1 MRHTARLAGPLAAG
15 ALGAVSIRG
24 APQCEAGEK
33 DNEKRLDEKTCA
45 GRRAALAARWMEE
58 EGRPGYTPPRGTW
71 LGREQTPPRSAIP
84 GLKRRLTDE
93 CRPGSDS
100 ADSAD
105 VARKLQARCHDT
117 KFSLAIAL
125 LGSSLFGHASPQE
138 EDVEAPAKDEATE
151 DQRQGATLMRQLAE
165 KGVVEGLCGWAYCLL
180 DGEVAGCAY
189 DAPKAL
195 GFHEAAA
202 RGGYAQSMHEL
213 GVLYY
218 TGDDGVE
225 CDQAAAVYWFRE
237 AAQRGVSGSM
247 YLLAECL
254 LEGEGDSSEAYRW
267 LASAAEL
274 GHRGARQRI
283 LASAATA
290 AAPQPQTERQHIALE
305 AQKARYAALTGLRV
319 SRVTEAVLAPEV

>member
-1 MRHTARLAGPLAAG
+1 M
-15 ALGAVSIRG
+15 SIRG

-45 GRRAALAARWMEE
+45 GRRAALAARWVEE

-71 LGREQTPPRSAIP
+71 LDPTPRSAIP

-138 EDVEAPAKDEATE
+138 EDVEAPAKEEATE

-165 KGVVEGLCGWAYCLL
+165 KGVAEGLCGWAYCLL

-202 RGGYAQSMHEL
+202 KIGYAQSMHEL

-225 CDQAAAVYWFRE
+225 CDQASAVYWFRE
-237 AAQRGVSGSM
+237 ASQRGVSGSM

-254 LEGEGDSSEAYRW
+254 LEGEGDPSEAYRW

-290 AAPQPQTERQHIALE
+290 AAPQIEHERQHIALE

>member
-45 GRRAALAARWMEE
+45 GRRAALAARWVEE

-71 LGREQTPPRSAIP
+71 LDPTPRSAIP

-138 EDVEAPAKDEATE
+138 EAPAKEEATE

-165 KGVVEGLCGWAYCLL
+165 KGVAEGLCGWAYCLL